1 MKRIRYLNIDMS
13 RAFGSW
19 KIAVGSL
26 GVCLTLL
33 YNSSGAVSVLGWLS
47 NIAGNAVLIMA
58 ALIFLFILM
67 RQRFVMIWNI
77 AMTDRW
83 C

>member
-1 MKRIRYLNIDMS
+1 MKQIRYLNIDI
-13 RAFGSW
+13 RRVFGTW

-33 YNSSGAVSVLGWLS
+33 YNSSGAVNVLGWLG

-58 ALIFLFILM
+58 ALIFSVYPYSAAFCEDM
-67 RQRFVMIWNI
+67 
-77 AMTDRW
+77 
-83 C
+83 